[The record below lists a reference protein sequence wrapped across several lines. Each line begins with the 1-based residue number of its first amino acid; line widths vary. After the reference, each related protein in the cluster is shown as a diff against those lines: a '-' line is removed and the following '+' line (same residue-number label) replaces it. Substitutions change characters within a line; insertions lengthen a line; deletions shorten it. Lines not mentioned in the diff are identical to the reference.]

1 MVDKTVTFEVHYGG
15 ELTRHPTWKYLGGEL
30 DVIDPIDEDLVCFFD
45 IEDMLKVYGYVKTKD
60 VIFYKKPELEI
71 EDGAFVTIT
80 NDKQVK
86 NMLDIFE
93 HYPTIKIYI
102 GHHGLM
108 DVENSVKKTPRKE
121 KTVMIIEEEDSYDDV
136 EVDDEELDDMDRL
149 ATEVYTESKQPSD
162 EDMPYVDEE
171 DRRYWEGLLSENED
185 LFDVH
190 LPDMQPTGGN
200 VNIQVGAGCT
210 SNLLQLVGD
219 TTNNVNMEIPAEAY
233 VSECMES
240 DDEIGSGKPNYEEFI
255 EFRDMA
261 KPHICLGMLFASVD
275 VFRRAGLAEVFKKF
289 IPTADHRICVRHLY
303 ANFRDRGHRGKA
315 LKDKLW
321 EAAAACTE
329 TEYLAAMEE
338 LKKID
343 EAAYNY
349 LDTVDQ
355 SMCKEKYMKAYNPII
370 YPVPDEQQWEKTGL
384 EKVEPP
390 FGPQHGKN
398 TIDSISS
405 LSMPLVT
412 ANKVASPNKQTKKGV
427 GSEQGRAFFVG
438 DEHGNVVHPKQKK
451 RPRES
456 GPSIQPISKRTLMS
470 NIRSTQ

>member
-1 MVDKTVTFEVHYGG
+1 
-15 ELTRHPTWKYLGGEL
+15 
-30 DVIDPIDEDLVCFFD
+30 
-45 IEDMLKVYGYVKTKD
+45 MLKVYGYVKTKD

-102 GHHGLM
+102 GHHALM

-121 KTVMIIEEEDSYDDV
+121 KTVMIIEEEDSDDDV

-149 ATEVYTESKQPSD
+149 ATEVYVDGKQPSD

-200 VNIQVGAGCT
+200 VNIQVEAGCT
-210 SNLLQLVGD
+210 SNLLQLVGV
-219 TTNNVNMEIPAEAY
+219 TTNNVNMEIPTEAD
-233 VSECMES
+233 VSKCMES

-255 EFRDMA
+255 ESRDMA

-275 VFRRAGLAEVFKKF
+275 VFRRAVREGLAEVFKKF
-289 IPTADHRICVRHLY
+289 IPTADHRICVHHLY
-303 ANFRDRGHRGKA
+303 ANFRDRGKA

-355 SMCKEKYMKAYNPII
+355 L
-370 YPVPDEQQWEKTGL
+370 PDEQQWEKTGL

-390 FGPQHGKN
+390 FGPRHEKN

-405 LSMPLVT
+405 LSMSLVS
-412 ANKVASPNKQTKKGV
+412 ANKVASPNKQRKKGV
-427 GSEQGRAFFVG
+427 GSEQGRAFFVS

-456 GPSIQPISKRTLMS
+456 GPSIKPISKRTLIS
-470 NIRSTQ
+470 NIRRTQ